1 MRRGA
6 PATSKIENHCFEGE
20 LLVRV
25 PSRSRSGRRPPVF
38 IAGSDGEHFS
48 SARRAAVKE
57 EIAQTKASG

>member
-1 MRRGA
+1 MRRGT
-6 PATSKIENHCFEGE
+6 PATSKIGNHCFEGE

-25 PSRSRSGRRPPVF
+25 PSRSGSGWRPLVL

-48 SARRAAVKE
+48 SVSRAAVKE